1 MKLRRFL
8 FQESWGNSHFWLA
21 WLLIAV
27 FALATVWGPELGSA
41 HPKPDLKGQ
50 PSVSQV
56 MNGEISK
63 EIGLFFLT
71 SVSFLVFVDVDW
83 QAFSRTFQSV
93 IDVAISIQQVSFQII
108 RILLRWFEFPL
119 TFQFLKAHFT
129 FSL

>member
-8 FQESWGNSHFWLA
+8 SQESWGNSHFWLA